1 MPASFSFTLITTST
15 GVSIPANAPFGSI
28 AGADA
33 VRDFRLDATTGDL
46 VLDANGDLQVISGAE
61 GVASD
66 VAARLQTFAREWFLD
81 LGIGLPY
88 FEEIFGKKPIPRI
101 EEIFREAILETPG
114 VAGLESFSV
123 TKTGRALSVAFRAST
138 DFSTIIDATLNLEN

>member
-1 MPASFSFTLITTST
+1 MPASFSFTLISTST
-15 GVSIPANAPFGSI
+15 GSTVPANAPFGAI

-33 VRDFRLDATTGDL
+33 VRDFRLDAITGDL
-46 VLDANGDLQVISGAE
+46 VLDENGDLQVISGAE

-66 VAARLQTFAREWFLD
+66 IASRLQTFAGEVFLD

-88 FEEIFGKKPIPRI
+88 FEEILGKHPFPRI
-101 EEIFREAILETPG
+101 EEIFRNAILETPG

-123 TKTGRALSVAFRAST
+123 TKTGRALAVSFRAST

>member
-1 MPASFSFTLITTST
+1 MPASFSFTLISTTT
-15 GVSIPANAPFGSI
+15 GATVPATAPFGAV

-46 VLDANGDLQVISGAE
+46 VLDENGDLQVITGAE

-66 VAARLQTFAREWFLD
+66 IAARLQTFAGECFLD
-81 LGIGLPY
+81 LGLGLPY
-88 FEEIFGKKPIPRI
+88 FEEILGKHPLPRI
-101 EEIFREAILETPG
+101 EEIFRQAILETPG

-123 TKTGRALSVAFRAST
+123 TKTGRALGVAFRAST